1 MVLRT
6 LNFAMKFK
14 SPRLLIIFKCASGMV
29 REISSTVAPGC
40 RPMRLTLLSP
50 IMSPIFIRPRWQR
63 VTHRSTFA
71 DLKQKKYSV
80 LLNYLL
86 FYCYKK
92 NLGWSCVYPLKMK
105 VNNDHRELY
114 RSNSNPDLD
123 QIKVYIDEQRGH
135 GTFKVVFEIYED
147 ANFTSIV
154 DPSGIP
160 FLMIGDFL
168 RGF

>member
-1 MVLRT
+1 
-6 LNFAMKFK
+6 
-14 SPRLLIIFKCASGMV
+14 
-29 REISSTVAPGC
+29 
-40 RPMRLTLLSP
+40 
-50 IMSPIFIRPRWQR
+50 
-63 VTHRSTFA
+63 
-71 DLKQKKYSV
+71 
-80 LLNYLL
+80 
-86 FYCYKK
+86 
-92 NLGWSCVYPLKMK
+92 MK